1 MLSIEAAKNIEDLFQ
16 IKAAIMRQKLED
28 VGGLG
33 GVMEI
38 LDLSL
43 EARKHEDYQKSLKI
57 MEPLIDAL
65 KDQPFASNDAVVYV
79 SISDRMERILYHHFC
94 QTSSN
99 QPVKNISEICP
110 MDWIYRQYALI
121 FFDLGDKANALDAA
135 REALKWNPMF
145 TKCRILFALLCSE
158 DGRWEDML
166 KETVFAMKSS
176 FRSVDLVYCFRFL
189 RDYFFYK
196 KQYKEAVYC
205 SFLRTRFSSSR
216 DIMLEIVNDMMMLA
230 KVVNFDYKQ
239 INDEDMAESCKKYGF
254 TPGFNPEV
262 IAIAQRCYE
271 EAFLESKSEKANYFA
286 EIMAELKTEQEKRN
300 SVNLRQL
307 VERSRNIMS

>member
-145 TKCRILFALLCSE
+145 TKCRILCALLCSE

-286 EIMAELKTEQEKRN
+286 AIMAELKTEQEKRN

>member
-1 MLSIEAAKNIEDLFQ
+1 
-16 IKAAIMRQKLED
+16 MRQKLED

-230 KVVNFDYKQ
+230 KGVDFDYKSVS
-239 INDEDMAESCKKYGF
+239 DEAMTGSCKKFGI

-262 IAIAQRCYE
+262 IAIVKRCYE
-271 EAFLESKSEKANYFA
+271 EAFLAGKGEKANYFA
-286 EIMAELKTEQEKRN
+286 QIMSDLKTEQEKRN
-300 SVNLRQL
+300 AISLRQL
-307 VERSRNIMS
+307 VERSRNIVS

>member
-1 MLSIEAAKNIEDLFQ
+1 
-16 IKAAIMRQKLED
+16 
-28 VGGLG
+28 
-33 GVMEI
+33 
-38 LDLSL
+38 
-43 EARKHEDYQKSLKI
+43 